1 MTDNSDRVL
10 ILDSDGQ
17 AGLSL
22 VRSLG
27 RRGVSVTAGSSR
39 RLSLGRL
46 SRYSDS
52 AYVYPEP
59 TDSADRFVDHLVDYL
74 ETVDHSIVF
83 PVRDKT
89 STLLS
94 AHKAEIERTGTTVAA
109 EDWDTYV
116 RAYDKGRLFALADS
130 LPVPTPETYEP
141 ASLAEVEE
149 VATEISH
156 PALVKPRSKT
166 VWDGSGTCHYTRVD
180 DSMYADSPEELFAAY
195 REVLERNPFLEEQT
209 HYPLVQEYVPGE
221 TTTTVVLA
229 EDGAIRADFQ
239 EERVRTYPSSGGNST
254 LLRGLCDPRMRD
266 YASSVIDALEWTGPA
281 MVEFMRTPD
290 DEYYLI
296 EVNGRYWGSVPF
308 AIESDVDIPWLHY
321 RQLQGETIEQ
331 SGDYRTDFHQQR
343 LINEDLKWLIEQLK
357 RGNATALL
365 RCLWTCATAKQTFVS
380 SSDPA
385 PTIWAP
391 VQTAGLGAREVVR
404 RIVDVEPRLE
414 VLFGD
419 AERS

>member
-1 MTDNSDRVL
+1 MTDISDRVL
-10 ILDSDGQ
+10 ILDADGQ
-17 AGLSL
+17 AGLSI

-59 TDSADRFVDHLVDYL
+59 TESAERFVNHLVDYL
-74 ETVDHSIVF
+74 ESVDHSIVV

-116 RAYDKGRLFALADS
+116 RAYDKGRLFDVAGS

-141 ASLAEVEE
+141 TSLAEVED
-149 VATEISH
+149 VATEISY

-166 VWDGSGTCHYTRVD
+166 VWDASGQCHYTRVD
-180 DSMYADSPEELFAAY
+180 DSLYADSSEELFAAY
-195 REVLERNPFLEEQT
+195 REVLERNPFLEEQI
-209 HYPLVQEYVPGE
+209 HYPLVQEYVPGT

-229 EDGAIRADFQ
+229 DEGAIRADFQ

-254 LLRGLCDPRMRD
+254 LLRGLCDLKMRH
-266 YASSVIDALEWTGPA
+266 YATSVIEALEWTGPA

-308 AIESDVDIPWLHY
+308 AIESGFDIPWLHY
-321 RQLQGETIEQ
+321 RQLRGETIDQ
-331 SGDYRTDFHQQR
+331 SRSYRTDFLQQR
-343 LINEDLKWLIEQLK
+343 LINEDLKWLLEQLH
-357 RGNATALL
+357 RGNATAILEF
-365 RCLWTCATAKQTFVS
+365 LWTCLHAKQTFVDL
-380 SSDPA
+380 SDPV
-385 PTIWAP
+385 PSIWAP
-391 VQTAGLGAREVVR
+391 CQTAGLGVRAVAR
-404 RIVDVEPRLE
+404 RIAEVEPRFETYL
-414 VLFGD
+414 GD
-419 AERS
+419 TERS